1 MMSEKELPA
10 LSAIDCKDK
19 GQGMVTMDGSVG
31 CGCEQ
36 EIRNQVA
43 KQLKRALYK
52 ELAELHSG
60 CEFQDSP
67 ENLCNCDLAKIV
79 EIAQG

>member
-1 MMSEKELPA
+1 MSIA
-10 LSAIDCKDK
+10 
-19 GQGMVTMDGSVG
+19 MDGSAQ
-31 CGCEQ
+31 CGCES
-36 EIRNQVA
+36 EIRKQIA
-43 KQLKRALYK
+43 AQLKRALYK

>member
-1 MMSEKELPA
+1 MGKT
-10 LSAIDCKDK
+10 KNK
-19 GQGMVTMDGSVG
+19 GDEMVTMDGSVG
-31 CGCEQ
+31 CGCET

-79 EIAQG
+79 EIAEGK